1 MTNELLQIALYALE
15 NGKRVRA
22 FEDGT
27 KYQPDLED
35 SVISAIRAH
44 LAAQPAPAEP
54 VAEIYRA
61 HYGGRPQ
68 NIGTNDVRRLTDLNN
83 FAPGTKLY
91 ARPPAQPSPA
101 VPSLAPLKL
110 AMEHSAWEGTLQL
123 SDALANIDD
132 FAKAAQPA
140 PVPLPDEKL
149 IDDYLAD
156 YELMDGE
163 GGCHTPCFAMSM
175 YASRADRDVAMLAEI
190 DRLLIQ
196 RDDYKSDLMAMQRE
210 RDALR
215 EQLALAETV
224 PMALMDKLDDILS
237 NATMSRTD
245 GEIVDAA
252 RLALKEA
259 WPAAPVP
266 DENPKCPDCG
276 HRALGVGCDMRVPH
290 RTTQPAPEVKP

>member
-1 MTNELLQIALYALE
+1 VPVPPGWKLVPVEPTATMLTALWNRKKVESPAEFADAY
-15 NGKRVRA
+15 RA
-22 FEDGT
+22 MLDVAP
-27 KYQPDLED
+27 K
-35 SVISAIRAH
+35 
-44 LAAQPAPAEP
+44 AAPAPVPARCQYCDDTGDVNTPTGEWRGRCVCKAGKDAAPVPVPVPKPEP
-54 VAEIYRA
+54 VAWRFKLDGDLQWQ
-61 HYGGRPQ
+61 H
-68 NIGTNDVRRLTDLNN
+68 TDKWQILPS
-83 FAPGTKLY
+83 FGKVEPLY
-91 ARPPAQPSPA
+91 THPP
-101 VPSLAPLKL
+101 
-110 AMEHSAWEGTLQL
+110 
-123 SDALANIDD
+123 
-132 FAKAAQPA
+132 AQPA